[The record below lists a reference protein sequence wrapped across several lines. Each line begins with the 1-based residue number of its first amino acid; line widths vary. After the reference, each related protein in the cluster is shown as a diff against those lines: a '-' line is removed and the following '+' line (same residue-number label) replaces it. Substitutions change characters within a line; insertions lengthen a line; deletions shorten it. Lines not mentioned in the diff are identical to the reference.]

1 MKLLQK
7 QKEGKKRMK
16 RIGKVDVPHEA
27 FLAIL
32 KRWHVTVNWDNC
44 KTILCVAEL
53 HSVDSFL
60 SKNEGLQVQNVALTF
75 FLPNATT
82 NHSVIICNNCLL
94 EVIRVLKLPW
104 ILFKLSVWRPSRH
117 SRYKGKPRTSQINPP
132 FLRKSHVHKHWPR
145 ASASFNETAAIYFNP
160 RLRNCLV
167 AMIAI
172 LSELPQA
179 IRKAFGILHKQTSFI
194 CPKAFLYKK
203 GFCTKT
209 ED

>member
-32 KRWHVTVNWDNC
+32 KRWHVTVNWD
-44 KTILCVAEL
+44 TIAKR
-53 HSVDSFL
+53 FW
-60 SKNEGLQVQNVALTF
+60 
-75 FLPNATT
+75 
-82 NHSVIICNNCLL
+82 NCLEFYL
-94 EVIRVLKLPW
+94 NCQSDDP
-104 ILFKLSVWRPSRH
+104 SVTLGTREKS
-117 SRYKGKPRTSQINPP
+117 RTSQIHPP

-167 AMIAI
+167 AMIVI
-172 LSELPQA
+172 WSELPQA
-179 IRKAFGILHKQTSFI
+179 IRNAFGILHKQTSFI

-203 GFCTKT
+203 GICTKT
-209 ED
+209 QE

>member
-1 MKLLQK
+1 MTRHSKLRQLQNDSVCSGTAQCGFVFI
-7 QKEGKKRMK
+7 QKWRITSPKRSSY
-16 RIGKVDVPHEA
+16 
-27 FLAIL
+27 L
-32 KRWHVTVNWDNC
+32 
-44 KTILCVAEL
+44 
-53 HSVDSFL
+53 
-60 SKNEGLQVQNVALTF
+60 F

-160 RLRNCLV
+160 RLRYCLV